1 MSYQGSVIVQVLAE
15 GSVAG
20 QQRSTVVSKLAVLL
34 DFLVFHAFAN
44 AFHTLLGNWL
54 QVDR

>member
-54 QVDR
+54 QVD